1 MNDEIRVRVVEFSNK
16 RHFQA
21 QWDDPD
27 ETRPDGT
34 PKIHTR
40 STGIDRRQGKR
51 GRDEAQRFAERL
63 QTDLN
68 ANSGRTTGKL
78 RWDAF
83 RKRYGAEHACV
94 PNLRATTVAQ
104 VETIFDRF
112 EQEVSPRYLKDI
124 TGATLSRHAQR
135 LRNANLAEATIK
147 KHLSHLLAAF
157 QWAKKVGLMRDI
169 PARPATPNARRSL
182 GEKPKGRPVALEEL
196 DRWLTAVAGVKECV
210 GNATRMQELQQI
222 MEGLMFSG
230 LRLEEL
236 MTLSWEA
243 DADISAV
250 FTPSMIPVISIN
262 SPRAQKNHCVTELPM
277 TPEFENL
284 LSAVPTSGR
293 HGFVFPANGKK
304 GRLTAPAVGRIIAAA
319 GKAAGIKVGW
329 YERTNKPKYASA
341 HDLRRSFCDF
351 YKQRL
356 TINELKELMRHS
368 SIATTNTYYLSVEA
382 QSLGHKLRAAPPREL
397 FGLPAKPLAARKA

>member
-1 MNDEIRVRVVEFSNK
+1 MSDEIRVRVVEFTNK

-21 QWDDPD
+21 QWNDPD
-27 ETRPDGT
+27 EVRPDGT

-40 STGIDRRQGKR
+40 STGIDRRPGKR

-63 QTDLN
+63 QAELN
-68 ANSGRTTGKL
+68 ANAGRTAGRV
-78 RWDAF
+78 RWEAF
-83 RKRYGAEHACV
+83 RERYESEHACV
-94 PNLRATTVAQ
+94 PNLRESTVAQ
-104 VETIFDRF
+104 LATIFDRF
-112 EQEVSPRYLKDI
+112 EQEMTPQYLKDI
-124 TGATLSRHAQR
+124 TGATLSKHAQR
-135 LRNANLAEATIK
+135 LRNASLAEATIK

-157 QWAKKVGLMRDI
+157 RWARKVGLMRDI

-182 GEKPKGRPVALEEL
+182 GEKPKGRPVASLEFE
-196 DRWLTAVAGVKECV
+196 RWSAAVAVVMECK
-210 GNATRMQELQQI
+210 GNAIRTQDIRRI
-222 MEGLMFSG
+222 MDGLLFSG

-236 MTLSWEA
+236 MILQWEA

-250 FTPSMIPVISIN
+250 FAPSMIPVIAIN

-277 TPEFENL
+277 TPEFEQL
-284 LSAVPTSGR
+284 LSGVPTSAR
-293 HGFVFPANGKK
+293 HGYVFSAEGKK

-329 YERTNKPKYASA
+329 YERTRKPKYASA

-382 QSLGHKLRAAPPREL
+382 QSLGQKLRAAPPREL
-397 FGLPAKPLAARKA
+397 FGLPAKPLARKV